1 MLVSRRALLTARPTP
16 EDQRSAPAPGDIKID
31 GNENPLGPGPT
42 AMGAVVDMFDQAG
55 RYPFNSSPSHVD
67 LLSSLAAH
75 YETTPEHIALGLGSS
90 EILRSAVRMFAS
102 PDRSVITSGLSF
114 DAPIV
119 AAEQFGYPWRAVPLD
134 ADLRLDL
141 AAMVE
146 AAQGAGLVYLCNPNN
161 PTATLHPAT
170 AIEQFVTEVHRGSP
184 ETVILVDEAYHDYV
198 TDPAHRTA
206 IPFATQRPN
215 VVVARTFSKAYGMA
229 GLRLG
234 YGVGHVDTMETMRLN
249 QMSANTNVL
258 VMAAAV
264 ASLQDP
270 GHIER
275 ERARNADVRNY
286 VTDFFE
292 RSGFRVPESQANF
305 MFVELGR
312 PAASFRAACA
322 ERHVLVARDF
332 PPMEKTHCRI
342 SFGTMDEMRR
352 ACRVFADVLGV
363 DAPADT
369 SPEAP
374 AETPAEAPS
383 DASTEEPAEAPTE
396 GPSDASPEAPE

>member
-1 MLVSRRALLTARPTP
+1 MLVSRRALFSARRAP
-16 EDQRSAPAPGDIKID
+16 EGGGSALAAVRPPAPGDIKID

-42 AMGAVVDMFDQAG
+42 AMEALVGMFDQAG
-55 RYPFNSSPSHVD
+55 RYPFNSSPSHID
-67 LLSSLAAH
+67 LLAALAEHFDA
-75 YETTPEHIALGLGSS
+75 TPEHIALGLGSS
-90 EILRSAVRMFAS
+90 EILRNAVRLFAS
-102 PDRSVITSGLSF
+102 PDRPVITSGLSF

-119 AAEQFGYPWRAVPLD
+119 AAEQYGYPWRGVPLD

-141 AAMVE
+141 ATMAE
-146 AAQGAGLVYLCNPNN
+146 AARGAGLVYLCNPNN

-170 AIEQFVTEVHRGSP
+170 AIERCIEQVHQASP

-198 TDPAHRTA
+198 TDPAHRSM
-206 IPFATQRPN
+206 IPFAMQRRN

-234 YGVGHVDTMETMRLN
+234 YGVGHLETMESMRLH
-249 QMSANTNVL
+249 QLSANTNVL

-264 ASLQDP
+264 ASLDDP

-275 ERARNADVRNY
+275 ERARNAEVRRY
-286 VTDFFE
+286 TVDFFE

-312 PAASFRAACA
+312 PAAAFRKACA
-322 ERHVLVARDF
+322 DSNVLVARDF

-352 ACRVFADVLGV
+352 ACGVFAEVLGV
-363 DAPADT
+363 DAPN
-369 SPEAP
+369 
-374 AETPAEAPS
+374 
-383 DASTEEPAEAPTE
+383 E
-396 GPSDASPEAPE
+396 GTQ